1 MSLLGT
7 NTVRNGMIEIK
18 NLAKKFAVENP
29 KKLSEQEKK
38 DPRLKGRFFH
48 SVQDVSFTCT
58 EGQVL
63 GLLGP
68 NGAGKTTTLRMLSTA
83 LQPNNGSVE
92 INGVDVL
99 KTPLL
104 ARKKIG
110 FLSGSTGL
118 YGRLTGREN
127 IEYFAELHGM
137 DKALTAQRIEELADV
152 LDMQN
157 FLDRRCENF
166 STGMKQKTAIARA
179 VIHQP
184 EVVILDEP
192 TTGLDIMA
200 TQTVLDFI
208 KRLKAQQVPVIFSTH
223 HLDEVEELCDVV
235 TVIDQG
241 VTKFNGDIA
250 AFKNLANNSL
260 HQSFLNSIK
269 PASDQVQAT
278 EQVLAQQGV

>member
-1 MSLLGT
+1 
-7 NTVRNGMIEIK
+7 MIEIK

-48 SVQDVSFTCT
+48 SVLDVSFKVNQG
-58 EGQVL
+58 EVL

-83 LQPNNGSVE
+83 LQPDQGSVD
-92 INGVDVL
+92 INNVNVL
-99 KTPLL
+99 KNPLL
-104 ARKKIG
+104 ARQKIG

-127 IEYFAELHGM
+127 IEYFGQLHGM
-137 DKALTAQRIEELADV
+137 SKSGIESRISELSTM
-152 LDMQN
+152 LEMES
-157 FLDRRCENF
+157 FLDRRSETF
-166 STGMKQKTAIARA
+166 STGMKQKTSIARA
-179 VIHQP
+179 VVHNP

-208 KRLKAQQVPVIFSTH
+208 RSLKKSKVPVIFSTH
-223 HLDEVEELCDVV
+223 HLGEVEELCDRV
-235 TVIDQG
+235 TVIDKGISQFDG
-241 VTKFNGDIA
+241 SLQE
-250 AFKNLANNSL
+250 FKNQAQDGNLHGAFLAT
-260 HQSFLNSIK
+260 I
-269 PASDQVQAT
+269 
-278 EQVLAQQGV
+278 QQGEL

>member
-1 MSLLGT
+1 
-7 NTVRNGMIEIK
+7 MIEIK
-18 NLAKKFAVENP
+18 KLAKKFAVENP

-48 SVQDVSFTCT
+48 SVVDVSFACQKG
-58 EGQVL
+58 EVL

-83 LQPNNGSVE
+83 ITPNAGSIE
-92 INGVDVL
+92 INGINVL
-99 KTPLL
+99 ANPLI
-104 ARKKIG
+104 ARQKIG

-127 IEYFAELHGM
+127 IAYFGQLHGLSA
-137 DKALTAQRIEELADV
+137 DKITKRIDELADL
-152 LDMQN
+152 LDLHS
-157 FLDRRCENF
+157 FLDRRCEHF

-179 VIHQP
+179 VVHQP

-208 KRLKAQQVPVIFSTH
+208 RRLKADGTPVIFSTH
-223 HLDEVEELCDVV
+223 HLDEVAELCDKVA
-235 TVIDQG
+235 VIDKGQSM
-241 VTKFNGDIA
+241 FSGDTA
-250 AFKNLANNSL
+250 SFRALADGSL
-260 HQSFLNSIK
+260 HKAFMASIQTT
-269 PASDQVQAT
+269 AAQA
-278 EQVLAQQGV
+278 

>member
-1 MSLLGT
+1 
-7 NTVRNGMIEIK
+7 MIEIK
-18 NLAKKFAVENP
+18 KLAKKFAVENP

-48 SVQDVSFTCT
+48 SVQDVSFSC
-58 EGQVL
+58 EKGQVL

-83 LQPNNGSVE
+83 LQPNAGSVE
-92 INGVDVL
+92 INGIDVL
-99 KTPLL
+99 KNPIM
-104 ARKKIG
+104 ARQKIG

-127 IEYFAELHGM
+127 IHYFGQLHGM
-137 DKALTAQRIEELADV
+137 GESDISQRIEELGDL
-152 LDMQN
+152 LDMHS
-157 FLDRRCENF
+157 FLDRRSENF
-166 STGMKQKTAIARA
+166 STGMKQKVSIARA
-179 VIHQP
+179 VVHRP

-208 KRLKAQQVPVIFSTH
+208 RSLKEQGTPVIFSTH
-223 HLDEVEELCDVV
+223 HLDEVDELCDRV

-241 VTKFNGDIA
+241 NTKFDGDIA
-250 AFKNLANNSL
+250 QFRSLANGSM
-260 HQSFLNSIK
+260 HQAFLNSI
-269 PASDQVQAT
+269 Q
-278 EQVLAQQGV
+278 

>member
-1 MSLLGT
+1 
-7 NTVRNGMIEIK
+7 MIEILQ
-18 NLAKKFAVENP
+18 LAKKFAVENP

-48 SVQDVSFTCT
+48 SVVDVSFSCQKG
-58 EGQVL
+58 EVL

-83 LQPNNGSVE
+83 IKPDAGSVE
-92 INGVDVL
+92 INGINVL
-99 KTPLL
+99 VNPLI
-104 ARKKIG
+104 ARQKIG

-127 IEYFAELHGM
+127 IEYFGQLHGLSK
-137 DKALTAQRIEELADV
+137 DKITQRIEELADL
-152 LDMQN
+152 LDLHS
-157 FLDRRCENF
+157 FLDRRCEHF

-179 VIHQP
+179 VVHQP

-208 KRLKAQQVPVIFSTH
+208 RRLKAQGTPVIFSTH
-223 HLDEVEELCDVV
+223 HLDEVDELCDKVA
-235 TVIDQG
+235 VIDKG
-241 VTKFNGDIA
+241 HSMFTGDIA
-250 AFKNLANNSL
+250 NFRALADGSL
-260 HQSFLNSIK
+260 HKAFMASIQTT
-269 PASDQVQAT
+269 AAEV
-278 EQVLAQQGV
+278 

>member
-1 MSLLGT
+1 
-7 NTVRNGMIEIK
+7 MIEIK
-18 NLAKKFAVENP
+18 QLAKKFAVENP

-48 SVQDVSFTCT
+48 SVQDVSFNC
-58 EGQVL
+58 EKGQAL

-83 LQPNNGSVE
+83 LRPNAGSVE
-92 INGVDVL
+92 INGTDVL
-99 KTPLL
+99 KNPII
-104 ARKKIG
+104 ARQKIG

-127 IEYFAELHGM
+127 IHYFAQLHGM
-137 DKALTAQRIEELADV
+137 SESDISQRIEELADL
-152 LDMQN
+152 LDMQS
-157 FLDRRCENF
+157 FLDRRSENF
-166 STGMKQKTAIARA
+166 STGMKQKVSIARA
-179 VIHQP
+179 VVHRP

-208 KRLKAQQVPVIFSTH
+208 RGLKEQGIPVIFSTH
-223 HLDEVEELCDVV
+223 HLDEVDELCDRV

-241 VTKFNGDIA
+241 NTKFDGDIEQFRA
-250 AFKNLANNSL
+250 LANGSL
-260 HQSFLNSIK
+260 HQAFLNSI
-269 PASDQVQAT
+269 Q
-278 EQVLAQQGV
+278 

>member
-1 MSLLGT
+1 
-7 NTVRNGMIEIK
+7 MIEIK
-18 NLAKKFAVENP
+18 QLAKKFAVENP

-48 SVQDVSFTCT
+48 SVQDVSFCC
-58 EGQVL
+58 EKGQVL

-83 LQPNNGSVE
+83 LQPNAGSVE
-92 INGVDVL
+92 INGTDVL
-99 KTPLL
+99 LNPIV
-104 ARKKIG
+104 ARQKIG

-127 IEYFAELHGM
+127 IRYFAQLHGM
-137 DKALTAQRIEELADV
+137 SESDTSQRIEELADL
-152 LDMQN
+152 LDMQS
-157 FLDRRCENF
+157 FLDRRSENF
-166 STGMKQKTAIARA
+166 STGMKQKVSIARA
-179 VIHQP
+179 VVHRP

-208 KRLKAQQVPVIFSTH
+208 RGLKAQSIPVIFSTH
-223 HLDEVEELCDVV
+223 HLDEVDELCDRV

-241 VTKFNGDIA
+241 NTKFDGDIEQFRA
-250 AFKNLANNSL
+250 LADGSL
-260 HQSFLNSIK
+260 HQAFLNSIH
-269 PASDQVQAT
+269 
-278 EQVLAQQGV
+278 